1 MQSRSIAAL
10 AALFVA
16 SPAMAEVADKEPT
29 LGGVWAWALAFN
41 VVALILAR
49 VRPWLALLVV
59 PFGAF
64 LAFTV
69 CCELVD
75 PYVGP
80 AIAAELGKAYVW
92 SGYASAALGLIGP
105 VVIALVWNIRRRRSI
120 P

>member
-29 LGGVWAWALAFN
+29 LGALWAWALAFN
-41 VVALILAR
+41 VAALLLAR

-59 PFGAF
+59 PFSAF

-69 CCELVD
+69 CSELLD

-80 AIAAELGKAYVW
+80 AIVAELGKAYVW
-92 SGYASAALGLIGP
+92 SGYASAVLSLIGP
-105 VVIALVWNIRRRRSI
+105 LAIAVAWNIQRRRST